1 MNQSAIELWEQFK
14 RQTLLTHDAYE
25 AWAFG
30 NSPEMADE
38 LLAHVLK
45 GEKTGTSSL
54 HLLYGL
60 ELEETK
66 LPEVGDYSVVLDG
79 KDQAQAIICT
89 KVVDILPYSQ
99 VSEVHGYLEGEG
111 DRTLKYWR
119 SVHQP
124 FFEQE
129 LEEYE
134 LPFSEDM
141 LIVYELFEV
150 VFENSANKKKR

>member
-1 MNQSAIELWEQFK
+1 MDQSVVELWTQFK
-14 RQTLLTHDAYE
+14 NERSITHEHYE

-30 NSPEMADE
+30 NSSEMADE

-54 HLLYGL
+54 HLLYELSL
-60 ELEETK
+60 EDEK
-66 LPEVGDYSVVLDG
+66 IPEVGSYSVLLDG
-79 KDQAQAIICT
+79 ANQAQAIICT

-99 VSEVHGYLEGEG
+99 ISEVHGYLEGEG
-111 DRTLKYWR
+111 DRSLSYWR
-119 SVHQP
+119 RVHQP

-129 LEEYE
+129 LEEYG
-134 LPFSEDM
+134 LAFSEDM

-150 VFENSANKKKR
+150 VFQK

>member
-1 MNQSAIELWEQFK
+1 MNQSVVDLWTQFKNQSAI
-14 RQTLLTHDAYE
+14 TPDHYE

-54 HLLYGL
+54 HLLYGRDF
-60 ELEETK
+60 EDEK
-66 LPEVGDYSVVLDG
+66 LPEVGDYSVLLDG
-79 KDQAQAIICT
+79 DDQAQAIIRT

-99 VSEVHGYLEGEG
+99 LSEVHGYLEGEG
-111 DRTLKYWR
+111 DRTLRYWR

-124 FFEQE
+124 FFEQA
-129 LEEYE
+129 LEAYN

-141 LIVYELFEV
+141 LIVYELFEL
-150 VFENSANKKKR
+150 VFEK